1 MQSVAYE
8 TFDHARTDWAALA
21 ERVDADP
28 FHHPGWFAA
37 WHGAFGERELRVL
50 TARRDGELVAA
61 LPLESGRVGRAPTNE
76 HTPRFGAVCLDSR
89 AAGALARHLW
99 RSGPRRTE
107 VEYVEAAHPLVDA
120 LMTFVRPSAL
130 RLDAS
135 AHQPYADLR
144 AAPDAYEAAMRSKL
158 RSDLR
163 RRWRRLTEAGAVEY
177 AVHDGRTDLD
187 ALLAEGFEVEAASWK
202 GANGTAI
209 ASNAE
214 SIRFYTDVA
223 RWAADKDWLRL
234 AYIRVDGRAIAF
246 SLFLEASSRIWALKL
261 GVDPEYRTAGPGSL
275 MTWQSIKH
283 WTGRGLKTF
292 EFLGDADEFK
302 LTWADATREVQ
313 RVRLF
318 SARPAGVATAAWWRQ
333 REAALR
339 GARRVR
345 NGLGVARPPVEAP
358 LQPSRARA

>member
-1 MQSVAYE
+1 MHTVAYE
-8 TFDHARTDWAALA
+8 TFDSACADWAALA

-61 LPLESGRVGRAPTNE
+61 LPLEAGRVGRAPTNE
-76 HTPRFGAVCLDSR
+76 HTPRFGAVSLDSR
-89 AAGALARHLW
+89 AAGAMARHLW
-99 RSGPRRTE
+99 RSGPRRTDAQ
-107 VEYVEAAHPLVDA
+107 YVEATDTLLDG
-120 LMTFVRPSAL
+120 LTTFVRRGAL
-130 RLDAS
+130 CVETTAR
-135 AHQPYADLR
+135 QPYADLR
-144 AAPDAYEAAMRSKL
+144 ADPDAYEAGMRSKL
-158 RSDLR
+158 RTDLR

-177 AVHDGRTDLD
+177 AVHDGRTGLD
-187 ALLAEGFEVEAASWK
+187 ALLAEGFEVEAAGWK

-209 ASNAE
+209 ASKAE

-223 RWAADKDWLRL
+223 RWAAAKDWLRL

-283 WTGRGLKTF
+283 WTGHGLKTF
-292 EFLGDADEFK
+292 EFLGDSDDFK
-302 LTWADATREVQ
+302 LTWADATREIQ
-313 RVRLF
+313 HVRLF
-318 SARPAGVATAAWWRQ
+318 SARPAGVVTGAWWRR

-339 GARRVR
+339 GARRAR
-345 NGLGVARPPVEAP
+345 RGLGVARPPVEAP